1 MTSIS
6 ARAKGTSILPSASL
20 LFFFLLVGLSSAF
33 VSAIH
38 YSVANQTT
46 CACEFATLKVHAENL
61 QGELAHE
68 DLTLISTLDVQ
79 PGFFEVRL
87 QPTEAKIY
95 SVYVHAA
102 CDVAPGIYPVR
113 FEPAGIEA
121 SVRVKDCSGFKLE
134 VTPEQSSCQN
144 EHVLYSV
151 TVRNDA
157 DVPRNVSLST
167 DLNPD
172 AYVLPSSITLLAREH
187 KSVLL
192 SVNTNTLPQRLPF
205 RVVARA
211 DDQVLTQPALIDVQ
225 ACTGFRAE
233 GPALWS
239 LSAGQTAS
247 IEVKFQN
254 LGVSRP
260 VRIQAFCPPFVQSNA
275 SRLTVASGQAF
286 SVTLAAQTAPAG
298 HYSCTVIAT
307 TEDDG
312 RTFSHT
318 VRIDV
323 LPSSANF
330 SVSPSSIAIEED
342 VVQRFTF
349 TVRNAGR
356 LESGSVSFVSNATR
370 VISGPSSLSS
380 AAEQNLTFL
389 LTTDCSSYPFE
400 LTRGGAR
407 HVCPASVQGA
417 LLINNQSFPVQVR
430 IVPPTL
436 LFDSKAH
443 SVPGGIRLDVVATNL
458 ANATDLRL
466 SSQPLAR
473 GPASVFAPAG
483 GQAFFSVFIDD
494 ANATMLVL
502 QADTDRGTYRHRA
515 DLTAAAST
523 PSPVTGLLTLA
534 SPVIAFSLAVLLALA
549 LLYFL
554 YRRA

>member
-1 MTSIS
+1 MPTRLS
-6 ARAKGTSILPSASL
+6 
-20 LFFFLLVGLSSAF
+20 LFFVFLLIAASSADL
-33 VSAIH
+33 SAVH
-38 YSVANQTT
+38 YSVANGTT
-46 CACEFATLKVHAENL
+46 CACEFATLKIHAENL

-68 DLTLISTLDVQ
+68 DLTLISALDVQ

-87 QPTEAKIY
+87 QPAETKTY
-95 SVYVHAA
+95 PVYVHAA
-102 CDVAPGIYPVR
+102 CDVAPGVYPVR
-113 FEPAGIEA
+113 FVPAGIEA
-121 SVRVKDCSGFKLE
+121 SVRVKDCSGFRFE

-172 AYVLPSSITLLAREH
+172 AYVMPASITLQAREH

-233 GPALWS
+233 GPAQWS
-239 LSAGQTAS
+239 LSAGETAS

-260 VRIQAFCPPFVQSNA
+260 VRVQAFCPPFVQSNA
-275 SRLTVASGQAF
+275 SRLTVASGQLA
-286 SVTLAAQTAPAG
+286 SVTLSAQTAPAG

-323 LPSSANF
+323 LSSSANY
-330 SVSPSSIAIEED
+330 SVLPSSIVIEED

-349 TVRNAGR
+349 NVRNAGR

-370 VISGPSSLSS
+370 VVSGPSSLSA

-407 HVCPASVQGA
+407 HVCPSSVQGA
-417 LLINNQSFPVQVR
+417 LHINNQSFPVQIR

-436 LFDSKAH
+436 LFDSKAQA
-443 SVPGGIRLDVVATNL
+443 VPGGKRLDVVATNL
-458 ANATDLRL
+458 GNATDLRL
-466 SSQPLAR
+466 SSSPLSR
-473 GPASVFAPAG
+473 GPASVFAAAG
-483 GQAFFSVFIDD
+483 GQAFLSVFIDD
-494 ANATMLVL
+494 ANATTLTL

-515 DLTAAAST
+515 DLSSAGST
-523 PSPVTGLLTLA
+523 PSSVTGLLTQA

-554 YRRA
+554 YRRRA